1 MNKSL
6 ITYSIL
12 SLLIIFFFG
21 FNFVFSLIGNFLIL
35 IFLIPIVFI
44 FIVFLGINSLKS
56 KLKVCTNCG
65 ATMIGEN
72 QNCLYC
78 ESNISEFENKKNYSE
93 DNGGETIEIEAEEI
107 N

>member
-1 MNKSL
+1 
-6 ITYSIL
+6 
-12 SLLIIFFFG
+12 
-21 FNFVFSLIGNFLIL
+21 
-35 IFLIPIVFI
+35 
-44 FIVFLGINSLKS
+44 
-56 KLKVCTNCG
+56 
-65 ATMIGEN
+65 MIGEN